1 MQTKSTSCW
10 RPIGR
15 FRAGAT
21 HLVSPFYIGAVA
33 GLILNDH
40 VLKQAFP
47 GLITGK
53 LSDFLGLFSFA
64 VFMSVTMRH
73 WIVGVHLAIAI
84 LFVLWKSPLSDIV
97 IQGWNATMPFRIARV
112 VDYWDLVALSVL
124 PFSMLYLQRE
134 WTTATHGAARTVVVA
149 LFSVF
154 AFTATSH
161 YPGEPHL
168 SVGKRQFSDGQYDRA
183 IQEYDEALKQWPN
196 LAEVLYL
203 RGIAKLNS
211 GDTAGGEA
219 DLARA
224 ASIDPK
230 YAPSVPGR

>member
-1 MQTKSTSCW
+1 MQTTPFRGSTAK
-10 RPIGR
+10 
-15 FRAGAT
+15 FRASAT
-21 HLVSPFYIGAVA
+21 HLVSPLYIGAVA

-47 GLITGK
+47 GLVTGK
-53 LSDFLGLFSFA
+53 LSDFFGLFALA
-64 VFMSVTMRH
+64 VFLSVMMRH
-73 WIVGVHLAIAI
+73 WIVGVHLTIAIA
-84 LFVLWKSPLSDIV
+84 FVLWKSPLSDIV
-97 IQGWNATMPFRIARV
+97 IETWNATMPFRIARV

-124 PFSMLYLQRE
+124 PFSMLYLRRE
-134 WTTATHGAARTVVVA
+134 WATAAHGAAPTVGVA
-149 LFSVF
+149 LISVF
-154 AFTATSH
+154 AFTATSQ

-168 SVGKRQFSDGQYDRA
+168 SIGKRQFSDGQYDRA

-219 DLARA
+219 DLAKA

-230 YAPSVPGR
+230 YAPLVPGR